1 MATQNQRAVADRLG
15 HASPAITLSVYT
27 HTLKPQADALTEA
40 VEAALFKRK

>member
-15 HASPAITLSVYT
+15 HASFTLSVYT